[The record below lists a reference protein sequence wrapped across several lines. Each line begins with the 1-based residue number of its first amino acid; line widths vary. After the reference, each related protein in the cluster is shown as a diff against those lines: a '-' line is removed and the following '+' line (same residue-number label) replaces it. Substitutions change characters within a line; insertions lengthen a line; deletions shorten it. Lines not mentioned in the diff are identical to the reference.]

1 MYKFIGSQIRYPSD
15 AQRANIQGKI
25 FVKFVVQSDG
35 EIGRIEILKGI
46 GFGCEEEAVRVLA
59 KMPKWKPGMQNGKP
73 VAVYYTMPI
82 AFRLEGGNDSEATE
96 FPKGNSVPPPPPP
109 KVSISG
115 SGTTVRGVVNKDGS
129 EPLIVVDGVVSE
141 EGQMNNLN
149 PADISS
155 VNVIKDEAATPLYGQ
170 RGKNGVIVITTKE
183 AGVLK
188 ANVYEMKE
196 ALYIVDGVEMTY
208 DNYQK
213 RYKKDASGSTTFI
226 YKAGDAVEKFGQK
239 GKNGVIVI
247 KTKE

>member
-15 AQRANIQGKI
+15 AQRANIQGKV

-73 VAVYYTMPI
+73 VAVYYTMPV
-82 AFRLEGGNDSEATE
+82 AFRLEGGNDSEATK
-96 FPKGNSVPPPPPP
+96 FPKGISVPPLPPP
-109 KVSISG
+109 SISLNG
-115 SGTTVRGVVNKDGS
+115 TGTTIRGVVNKDGS
-129 EPLIVVDGVVSE
+129 KPLIVVDGVVSE
-141 EGQMNNLN
+141 EGKMNTLN

-155 VNVIKDEAATPLYGQ
+155 VSVIKGEAATSLYGQ
-170 RGKNGVIVITTKE
+170 QGKNGVIVITTKE
-183 AGVLK
+183 ASVLK

-196 ALYIVDGVEMTY
+196 ALYIVDGVEMSY
-208 DNYQK
+208 EEYK
-213 RYKKDASGSTTFI
+213 KKYKKDASGSTTFI

-247 KTKE
+247 KTKD